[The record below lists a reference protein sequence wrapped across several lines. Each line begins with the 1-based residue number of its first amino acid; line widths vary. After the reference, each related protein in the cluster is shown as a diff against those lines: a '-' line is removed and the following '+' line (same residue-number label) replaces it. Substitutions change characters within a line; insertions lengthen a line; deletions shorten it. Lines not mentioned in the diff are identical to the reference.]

1 MESKLKLDCAGIL
14 IVNMQ
19 QRANLVVL
27 PPDAP
32 LIPHPVVIAQIT
44 LCTMT
49 IFWLD
54 RIVTDLIVYQFMIY
68 FTTLFAKTQQL
79 FFPGIAK
86 TIWDGDG
93 ICIY

>member
-1 MESKLKLDCAGIL
+1 
-14 IVNMQ
+14 
-19 QRANLVVL
+19 
-27 PPDAP
+27 
-32 LIPHPVVIAQIT
+32 
-44 LCTMT
+44 MT

-79 FFPGIAK
+79 FFPGIAFLD
-86 TIWDGDG
+86 WDGDL